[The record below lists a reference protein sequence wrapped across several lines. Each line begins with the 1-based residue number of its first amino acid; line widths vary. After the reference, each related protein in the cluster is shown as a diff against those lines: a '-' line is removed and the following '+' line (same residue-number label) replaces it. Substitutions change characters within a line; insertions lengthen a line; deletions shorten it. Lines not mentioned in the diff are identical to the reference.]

1 MTTVSTP
8 HSVNQSARRYRSA
21 VKASNSRTGCS
32 ARSAGTATIM
42 AGGAHVNACRV
53 QVQLGQSLTVLPCS
67 GVLLIIR
74 LHDYRVGVS
83 PEGVADNVASLPNG
97 IASGRGVTNDAVVRL
112 PDHAMDRA
120 IRTSVCSVFVRTT
133 RLAMSIHPWA
143 DSPVSRLCTGRT
155 RA

>member
-1 MTTVSTP
+1 MTGEEE
-8 HSVNQSARRYRSA
+8 A
-21 VKASNSRTGCS
+21 VLTQYLLHYWEIENDQNFDSWY
-32 ARSAGTATIM
+32 IDEM

-53 QVQLGQSLTVLPCS
+53 QVQLGQSRRFCPALACAHHS
-67 GVLLIIR
+67 

-83 PEGVADNVASLPNG
+83 PEGVADNVQSPERDRLWW
-97 IASGRGVTNDAVVRL
+97 GVTNDAVVRL

-133 RLAMSIHPWA
+133 RLAMSIHPGA
-143 DSPVSRLCTGRT
+143 DSPVSRLCTGRA